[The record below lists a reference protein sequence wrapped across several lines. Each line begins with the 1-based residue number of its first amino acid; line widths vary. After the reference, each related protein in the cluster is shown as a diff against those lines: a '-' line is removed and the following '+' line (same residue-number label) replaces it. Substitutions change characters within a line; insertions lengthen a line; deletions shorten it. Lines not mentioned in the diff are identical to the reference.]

1 MFANC
6 ERNAKAKKLSRVRWS
21 QPLGSVMTGRRKL
34 EGKISEYNE
43 VKGVCPES
51 EP

>member
-6 ERNAKAKKLSRVRWS
+6 ERTATAEKLSRVRFS
-21 QPLGSVMTGRRKL
+21 QLLGSVKTGRRKP
-34 EGKISEYNE
+34 EGKISECDE